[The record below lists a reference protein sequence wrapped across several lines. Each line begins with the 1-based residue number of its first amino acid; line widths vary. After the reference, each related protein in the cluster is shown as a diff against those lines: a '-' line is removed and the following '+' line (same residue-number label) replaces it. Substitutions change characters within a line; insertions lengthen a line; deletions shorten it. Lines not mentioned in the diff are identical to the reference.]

1 MEALFWEALNHIKQ
15 SLFLRRFT
23 AHRPI
28 VVCFWPG
35 YELRRTRFNT
45 PSLYFTR
52 FFITPDPRAC
62 VCPATNVKCVCVRR
76 GSIAFYICWPKERGL
91 GDFEALTF
99 YSNKLF
105 TSASQRNLTH
115 VNFFCRVDWG
125 FSKTFDPHHVFELCS
140 RIALKRPRVIPLL
153 KYILYIQFKHWNTVL
168 ITFHPNIN
176 VNK

>member
-1 MEALFWEALNHIKQ
+1 MDALFWEALNHIKQ
-15 SLFLRRFT
+15 PIPPQV
-23 AHRPI
+23 HRP
-28 VVCFWPG
+28 PTH
-35 YELRRTRFNT
+35 R
-45 PSLYFTR
+45 SLLLTGLWIEENSLQHAFSLLLD
-52 FFITPDPRAC
+52 FSLLLNALAC
-62 VCPATNVKCVCVRR
+62 VCPATNVKCLCVRR

-153 KYILYIQFKHWNTVL
+153 KYILCIQFKHWNTVL
-168 ITFHPNIN
+168 ITFHPDIN